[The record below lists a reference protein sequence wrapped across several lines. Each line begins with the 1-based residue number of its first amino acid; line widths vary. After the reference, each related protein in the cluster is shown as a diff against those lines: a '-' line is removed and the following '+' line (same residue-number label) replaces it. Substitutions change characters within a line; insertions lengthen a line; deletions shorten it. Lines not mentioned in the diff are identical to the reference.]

1 MKKILNIIFDSHNI
15 VGRLLCS
22 LIYCLIYDFVFKDFI
37 YESFDYIGIDY
48 IEMNPFQYILWLILS
63 IVPFLFYKGIEE
75 ISSFFIFFLYLF
87 VYIPFIHTLFV
98 IYGLDTFT
106 ACCYALVMFV
116 FFIIYFKTGTNWCIF
131 KKLILRPSISL
142 KTIEIITLVLTAI
155 FIFASYNKL
164 HFVNFFTQSDLLYEL
179 RDKNSQEVEGIGLI
193 NYIKGWLYGA
203 FYPYLLVCFLK
214 QKQRIKSASILFCY
228 ILLFMADMQKLTFF
242 TPFLLIAFYFLI
254 KIKEKTFS
262 YKMHAIIIYL
272 IIIISSI
279 IYAFK
284 DNDIGFFIGSI
295 LFLRTTCVAG
305 WLSQFYLHFFISNPY
320 TYYSHINI
328 INVFTKSYPYNEP
341 LGKAVSYGIQNANA
355 NFFLTDGLAA
365 WGICGVIIIGIVFFI
380 LLHLINAISYRY
392 KKTDLLIIFLP
403 TLSYILN
410 TSLFTTMLSNGL
422 LALMF
427 ILIISEGPLNE
438 TEDNRS
444 SGITNTTK
452 LDAKDEEKS

>member
-15 VGRLLCS
+15 VGKLLCS

-37 YESFDYIGIDY
+37 YESFDYMGIDY

-272 IIIISSI
+272 IIKIIH
-279 IYAFK
+279 
-284 DNDIGFFIGSI
+284 SI
-295 LFLRTTCVAG
+295 L
-305 WLSQFYLHFFISNPY
+305 
-320 TYYSHINI
+320 
-328 INVFTKSYPYNEP
+328 
-341 LGKAVSYGIQNANA
+341 
-355 NFFLTDGLAA
+355 
-365 WGICGVIIIGIVFFI
+365 
-380 LLHLINAISYRY
+380 
-392 KKTDLLIIFLP
+392 
-403 TLSYILN
+403 
-410 TSLFTTMLSNGL
+410 
-422 LALMF
+422 
-427 ILIISEGPLNE
+427 
-438 TEDNRS
+438 
-444 SGITNTTK
+444 
-452 LDAKDEEKS
+452 